1 MAMTRHQAAKRRTTQ
16 KSVLTDALTAYLS
29 QRQEEMALLLTAA
42 DKSFGEWDNEED
54 RVYDTL

>member
-29 QRQEEMALLLTAA
+29 QRQEEMALLTAA